1 MKWVTIGSQCINL
14 DRVCYFSY
22 SIISDMLYIHFEDK
36 FYVGLEV
43 PESCDTL
50 EKCIEYFGINL

>member
-22 SIISDMLYIHFEDK
+22 SIISDTFYIHFLANPL
-36 FYVGLEV
+36 YCG
-43 PESCDTL
+43 
-50 EKCIEYFGINL
+50 